1 MHYIITDIHNDSW
14 RFMKLLEK
22 MDLKEDDH
30 LYLLGDLF
38 DRCMDHPDPAGVYF
52 QVLKLGK
59 KCTVIRGNHDHWLAN
74 YIFRYYGMD
83 ERDRAL
89 LQPYPYNSFHLLQE
103 RLTEVDLKELAEY
116 ILSWPVQV
124 EIEVDGQPYLLAH
137 ACTAEPGKWKLD
149 NYYGRALR
157 SHHKANGN

>member
-1 MHYIITDIHNDSW
+1 
-14 RFMKLLEK
+14 
-22 MDLKEDDH
+22 
-30 LYLLGDLF
+30 
-38 DRCMDHPDPAGVYF
+38 
-52 QVLKLGK
+52 
-59 KCTVIRGNHDHWLAN
+59 
-74 YIFRYYGMD
+74 MD

-103 RLTEVDLKELAEY
+103 RLTEVDLKQLAER

-149 NYYGRALR
+149 NYYLMGICGTRFFFMRECMDIFPSAAIRTWEMDPSGRIKENVYLCDCGCGFE
-157 SHHKANGN
+157 NGRLGCLCLKRRKLSTYKQTEEKQ

>member
-22 MDLKEDDH
+22 MGLKEDDH

-52 QVLKLGK
+52 QVLKLGE

-74 YIFRYYGMD
+74 YTIF
-83 ERDRAL
+83 
-89 LQPYPYNSFHLLQE
+89 STI
-103 RLTEVDLKELAEY
+103 TEATRE
-116 ILSWPVQV
+116 
-124 EIEVDGQPYLLAH
+124 
-137 ACTAEPGKWKLD
+137 TAPSCSHI
-149 NYYGRALR
+149 RTIR
-157 SHHKANGN
+157 SIFCRSA